1 MTRLSRLAVLAAA
14 AALLAASPAVADP
27 DVVRFRSDTDAF
39 IRRAMDRIGVV
50 PGLAIAVVDG
60 DEAVLIAGY
69 GVADLA
75 TGAAVDADTRFY
87 IASST
92 KSFTALALAAMSARG
107 EVDLAAPLSAWSS
120 VPGLPADVAD
130 RVSLTDLLSH
140 RSGLDNLPLSFRA
153 AFSGDHS
160 PEVMQRLVAA
170 TTTLDDAPYGT
181 FRYSNAGYNLAT
193 TLLEARDGRD
203 WRLVVRDEVL
213 NPLGMVH
220 TTGWMSE
227 ARADG
232 AVIAAGHLGHP
243 LAGTV
248 RSPLQKTDATMQS
261 AGGLVSTPGDMARWL
276 EVQIN
281 DGVLDGRRVFP
292 EGLVA
297 STHQPL
303 AANETTFG
311 PYRRESYG
319 LGWQIGRY
327 GDDVLIHHFG
337 NFSGSRAH
345 VSFMP
350 ARRLGVVVMVN
361 EDVLAGGL
369 ADVVAN
375 YVYDWRAGRPDLE
388 AFYDA
393 AVAGL
398 VDRRDQGRVGIARQQ
413 AERAARPFM
422 LSRPLSVYAGIYES
436 PLLGTVRVAERN
448 GAMIV
453 SMGVMEAIAESFTQP
468 ESVRVELAPMQGQV
482 IQFGGD
488 GEAPDRLV
496 IVGETFLR
504 R

>member
-1 MTRLSRLAVLAAA
+1 MTRLFRLAALALTAVM
-14 AALLAASPAVADP
+14 LASPAVAAP
-27 DVVRFRSDTDAF
+27 DAARFRTDADAF

-75 TGAAVDADTRFY
+75 TGAPVDADTRFY

-92 KSFTALALAAMSARG
+92 KSFTALAIAAMSARG
-107 EVDLAAPLSAWSS
+107 DVDLASPISRWSS
-120 VPGLPADVAD
+120 APGLPADIAD
-130 RVSLTDLLSH
+130 RVSLADLLSH
-140 RSGLDNLPLSFRA
+140 RSGLDNAPMSYRA
-153 AFSGDHS
+153 AFSGDHT
-160 PEVMQRLVAA
+160 PEVMQRLIAA
-170 TTTLDDAPYGT
+170 TVARDDTPYGT

-203 WRLVVRDEVL
+203 WRRLVRDEVL
-213 NPLGMVH
+213 TPLGMVH
-220 TTGWMSE
+220 TTGWLSE

-243 LAGTV
+243 ADGPV
-248 RSPLQKTDATMQS
+248 RSPLQKGDATMQS

-281 DGVLDGRRVFP
+281 DGVLDDRRIFP

-303 AANETTFG
+303 ATNETTFG
-311 PYRRESYG
+311 PYTRESYG

-350 ARRLGVVVMVN
+350 TRRIGVVVMVN

-369 ADVVAN
+369 ADLVAN
-375 YVYDWRAGRPDLE
+375 YVYDWHAGRPDLE
-388 AFYDA
+388 AFHDA
-393 AVAGL
+393 AVAEL
-398 VDRRDQGRVGIARQQ
+398 VDRRDRGRVGIARQL
-413 AERAARPFM
+413 AERAARPSM
-422 LSRPLSVYAGIYES
+422 LTRPIAAYVGTYES
-436 PLLGTVRVAERN
+436 PLLGTVRIAERD
-448 GAMIV
+448 GAMVV
-453 SMGVMEAIAESFTQP
+453 SMGVMEAVAEPFTQT
-468 ESVRVELAPMQGQV
+468 ESVRVELAPMQGQA

-488 GEAPDRLV
+488 GDAPDRLV
-496 IVGETFLR
+496 MMGETFLR

>member
-1 MTRLSRLAVLAAA
+1 MIRPLRLAALAVAAVMLAAP
-14 AALLAASPAVADP
+14 PAVAAP
-27 DVVRFRSDTDAF
+27 DVVRLRSDADAF

-60 DEAVLIAGY
+60 DETVMTAGY

-75 TGAAVDADTRFY
+75 TGAPVDADTRFY

-92 KSFTALALAAMSARG
+92 KSFTAQANAAMDARG
-107 EVDLAAPLSAWSS
+107 EIDLASPLSTWSTA
-120 VPGLPADVAD
+120 PGLPADLA

-140 RSGLDNLPLSFRA
+140 RSGLDNTPMSYRA
-153 AFSGDHS
+153 AFSGDHT

-170 TTTLDDAPYGT
+170 TTTLDDTPYGT

-213 NPLGMVH
+213 NPLGMAH
-220 TTGWMSE
+220 TTGWLSE
-227 ARADG
+227 ARAEG

-243 LAGTV
+243 ADGLV
-248 RSPLQKTDATMQS
+248 RSPLQKVDATMQS

-281 DGVLDGRRVFP
+281 DGVLDGRRIFP

-311 PYRRESYG
+311 PYTRESYG

-350 ARRLGVVVMVN
+350 ARRIGVVVMVN

-369 ADVVAN
+369 ADLVAN

-393 AVAGL
+393 AVGEL
-398 VDRRDQGRVGIARQQ
+398 VDRRDRGRAAIARQQ
-413 AERAARPFM
+413 AERAARPSM
-422 LSRPLSVYAGIYES
+422 LARPVAAYVGTYES
-436 PLLGTVRVAERN
+436 PLLGTVRIAERD
-448 GAMIV
+448 GAMVV
-453 SMGVMEAIAESFTQP
+453 SMGVMEAVAESFTQP
-468 ESVRVELAPMQGQV
+468 ESVRVELAPMQGQS

-488 GEAPDRLV
+488 GDAPDRLV
-496 IVGETFLR
+496 MMGETFLR

>member
-1 MTRLSRLAVLAAA
+1 MTRLFRLAALA
-14 AALLAASPAVADP
+14 AALLAASPAVAAP

-120 VPGLPADVAD
+120 APGLPADVAD

-153 AFSGDHS
+153 AFSGDHT
-160 PEVMQRLVAA
+160 PEVMQRLIAA

-220 TTGWMSE
+220 TTGWLSE

-243 LAGTV
+243 LAGPV

-393 AVAGL
+393 TVAGL
-398 VDRRDQGRVGIARQQ
+398 VDRRDQGRAAIARQQ
-413 AERAARPFM
+413 AERAARPSM
-422 LSRPLSVYAGIYES
+422 LSRPLSVYAGTYES
-436 PLLGTVRVAERN
+436 PLLGTVRVAERD

-453 SMGVMEAIAESFTQP
+453 SMGVMEAVAESFTQP

-488 GEAPDRLV
+488 GAAPDRLV